1 VERSAAERCAAV
13 DITKRPITYR
23 ARHKFDEQDHPKVG
37 RSRSP
42 LHHNNADVLHMLA
55 SAIGQAVRN
64 LESTGSL
71 TEESPA
77 LEREPVNES
86 RSQIRAGSPFRW
98 RVPLHKIARRR
109 LPDREW
115 LAH

>member
-1 VERSAAERCAAV
+1 V

-64 LESTGSL
+64 LESWLGLS
-71 TEESPA
+71 E
-77 LEREPVNES
+77 
-86 RSQIRAGSPFRW
+86 QFRAFC
-98 RVPLHKIARRR
+98 
-109 LPDREW
+109 
-115 LAH
+115 